1 MCHINRCLKKSRQT
15 ILDTLERDILSIK
28 FSTQHIWHD
37 VHNDQSSSSMY

>member
-1 MCHINRCLKKSRQT
+1 MCHINRCLKNQSKQYW
-15 ILDTLERDILSIK
+15 ILREILSIK